1 MLDIVPEDDQQNKLA
16 PNVEE
21 NEVANEKKSETLED
35 NDVRQA
41 LKRRKPQYYDK
52 QQHLEL
58 VLVAQ
63 KL

>member
-35 NDVRQA
+35 NDVR
-41 LKRRKPQYYDK
+41 
-52 QQHLEL
+52 
-58 VLVAQ
+58 
-63 KL
+63 